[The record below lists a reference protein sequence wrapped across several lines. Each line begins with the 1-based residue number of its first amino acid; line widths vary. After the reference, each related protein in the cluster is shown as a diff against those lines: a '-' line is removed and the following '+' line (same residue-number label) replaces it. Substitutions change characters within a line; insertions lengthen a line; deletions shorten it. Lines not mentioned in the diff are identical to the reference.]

1 MINLLQLIEMIAVAF
16 VDADIF
22 FWLFLLKINY
32 FLVFFRWLV
41 DQIDRIVVCLRLLR
55 VLGRILA
62 DCNCF

>member
-1 MINLLQLIEMIAVAF
+1 MLQLIDMIAVAF
-16 VDADIF
+16 GNADIF

-55 VLGRILA
+55 VLGRIFA
-62 DCNCF
+62 DCTCF